1 MAKKMIS
8 GHLCTQHDMF
18 YMVLY
23 LPDPKTGKKKPNWF
37 ATGLKVKGNRTKA
50 NKMLLAA
57 RRNATKG
64 ILPEKHTVKT
74 QAPLPSL
81 KQLKMS
87 ADMLYSDYILL
98 WLQASRSNWEEVTYS
113 AYYRQIVSVIAPYFE
128 EQGTKL
134 NELTTVD
141 IQNFYSYVSRRSSV
155 SGNTLLHYHANI
167 RKSLV
172 DAVRIYKLIK
182 YNPAADVERPKKDNF
197 VSGYYNAEQLTEM
210 FEVFRG
216 STIELPVILAAYYGF
231 RRSEVLGLQWNSID
245 FKKHTITVSHTLSRI
260 TIEGK
265 RETIVKARTKNK
277 ASFRSLPLIPQV
289 ERILQEARKKQ
300 KHNQKIC
307 GKNYNTE
314 YLDFICVNDMGRIIY
329 PDTVTRAFTEQLE
342 KSGMERI
349 RFHDLRHSCA
359 SLLLA
364 NGVSLKEIQ
373 LWLGHSDF
381 STTANIYAH
390 LDMSGKQATAD
401 KMAECLPFLSTKAK

>member
-1 MAKKMIS
+1 
-8 GHLCTQHDMF
+8 MF

-81 KQLKMS
+81 KQLKIS

-167 RKSLV
+167 RKSLI
-172 DAVRIYKLIK
+172 DAVRIYRLII
-182 YNPAADVERPKKDNF
+182 A
-197 VSGYYNAEQLTEM
+197 
-210 FEVFRG
+210 
-216 STIELPVILAAYYGF
+216 
-231 RRSEVLGLQWNSID
+231 
-245 FKKHTITVSHTLSRI
+245 
-260 TIEGK
+260 
-265 RETIVKARTKNK
+265 IVKNIGNK
-277 ASFRSLPLIPQV
+277 SIA
-289 ERILQEARKKQ
+289 EN
-300 KHNQKIC
+300 HIC
-307 GKNYNTE
+307 E
-314 YLDFICVNDMGRIIY
+314 
-329 PDTVTRAFTEQLE
+329 
-342 KSGMERI
+342 
-349 RFHDLRHSCA
+349 
-359 SLLLA
+359 
-364 NGVSLKEIQ
+364 
-373 LWLGHSDF
+373 F
-381 STTANIYAH
+381 SA
-390 LDMSGKQATAD
+390 MQ
-401 KMAECLPFLSTKAK
+401 

>member
-37 ATGLKVKGNRTKA
+37 ATGLKVKRNRTKA

-57 RRNATKG
+57 RRDATKG
-64 ILPEKHTVKT
+64 ILPEKHTAKAQV
-74 QAPLPSL
+74 PLPSL

-87 ADMLYSDYILL
+87 SDMFYSDYILL

-113 AYYRQIVSVIAPYFE
+113 AYYRQVVSVIAPYFE
-128 EQGTKL
+128 EQGIKL

-172 DAVRIYKLIK
+172 DAVRVYKLIK

-197 VSGYYNAEQLTEM
+197 VAGYYNAEQLTEM

-216 STIELPVILAAYYGF
+216 SSIELPVILAAYYGF
-231 RRSEVLGLQWNSID
+231 RRSEVLGLQWSSID

-289 ERILQEARKKQ
+289 EEILLEAKKKQ

-329 PDTVTRAFTEQLE
+329 PDTVTRSFTEQLE

-401 KMAECLPFLSTKAK
+401 KMAECLPFASARTK